1 MIRDFCSPQALS
13 LTAVWVSMWMAF
25 SHLFLKGSL
34 VLDGSSW
41 LALGWLSAVLLLGVT
56 LALWLATK
64 VYVRFGGDDVA
75 VPLVMVSAALGW
87 FAGPGDETSGDRLVV
102 AAVASLLAFSASR
115 WDQGRGRRGGERL
128 PLALVLVGAL
138 GLVGWRYAPSDWA
151 SWSLPQ
157 AEPDHDV
164 LVIGLDGL
172 DWALFQRYQEEGR
185 IPALS
190 ALAERGVVGPMRTFQ
205 PTSSPFIWNSI
216 YTGYTPAQHRRRPRS
231 LPGPGRL
238 LLERRGGEPLARAL
252 AALRPSELRAPQD
265 MWSVLGAA
273 GYSTAALGTWE
284 RGGPDTRNR
293 ASLTEMAEYAP
304 EWPPGK
310 RLIGSERSWAMWVQ
324 PELAVAISASDR
336 SPSELSESLWT
347 SVLGDGATRRL
358 STASYDLDASFA
370 SKRLARLRAI
380 TASDRMR
387 TSLAVDVLEQCES
400 PCFTFVYLRGLDVL
414 QHSYAHLLRGEA
426 PDPGEEGLEEV
437 VARYHSYVDGLVSEL
452 LDAASA
458 DVVVW
463 VVSDHGLDLGERP
476 EGKRASSYKTG
487 FHDFAPDGV
496 WMTAGPSVDPAPD
509 VGAHVLDVMPT
520 LLSQLSLPMPADFE
534 GRVIREV
541 TEPGQTVDHWIDR
554 RPTLY
559 DRGAPSLSNDQLD
572 DQLKALGYV
581 DE

>member
-1 MIRDFCSPQALS
+1 MIRASCSPQALS
-13 LTAVWVSMWMAF
+13 LTSVWVSTWMAY
-25 SHLFLKGSL
+25 SHLFIKGSL

-41 LALGWLSAVLLLGVT
+41 LALVWLSLVLLLGVT

-75 VPLVMVSAALGW
+75 VPLVIVSAALGW

-102 AAVASLLAFSASR
+102 ATVASLLAFAASR
-115 WDQGRGRRGGERL
+115 LGPARGRRGGERL
-128 PLALVLVGAL
+128 PLVLMLVGAL
-138 GLVGWRYAPSDWA
+138 GLVGWRYAPSDWV
-151 SWSLPQ
+151 SWSLPE
-157 AEPDHDV
+157 AHPDHDV

-172 DWALFQRYQEEGR
+172 DWSLFQRYQEEGR
-185 IPALS
+185 VPALS
-190 ALAERGVVGPMRTFQ
+190 ALAKRGVSGPMRTFQ

-216 YTGYTPAQHRRRPRS
+216 YTGYTPAQHRRRPRAI
-231 LPGPGRL
+231 PGPGRL
-238 LLERRGGEPLARAL
+238 LLERRGGEPLGRAL
-252 AALRPSELRAPQD
+252 AGLRPSQVRAPQD
-265 MWSVLGAA
+265 LWSVTAAA

-304 EWPPGK
+304 QWPPEK

-324 PELAVAISASDR
+324 PDLAVAISDSDR
-336 SPSELSESLWT
+336 SPSELPDALWESI
-347 SVLGDGATRRL
+347 LGESAMKRLATAD
-358 STASYDLDASFA
+358 SSSNAASS
-370 SKRLARLRAI
+370 SKRMARLRAI

-400 PCFTFVYLRGLDVL
+400 PCFTFVYLRGIDVL
-414 QHSYAHLLRGEA
+414 QHGYAHLLRGDD

-437 VARYHSYVDGLVSEL
+437 VGRYHTFVDGLVGEL
-452 LDAASA
+452 LEAASA
-458 DVVVW
+458 DAVVW
-463 VVSDHGLDLGERP
+463 VVSDHGVDLAQRP
-476 EGKRASSYKTG
+476 EGKRAASYNTG
-487 FHDFAPDGV
+487 FHDFAPDGI
-496 WMTAGPSVDPAPD
+496 WMTVGPSVDPALPTS
-509 VGAHVLDVMPT
+509 AHVLDVMPT
-520 LLSQLSLPMPADFE
+520 ILSQLSLPIPADLE